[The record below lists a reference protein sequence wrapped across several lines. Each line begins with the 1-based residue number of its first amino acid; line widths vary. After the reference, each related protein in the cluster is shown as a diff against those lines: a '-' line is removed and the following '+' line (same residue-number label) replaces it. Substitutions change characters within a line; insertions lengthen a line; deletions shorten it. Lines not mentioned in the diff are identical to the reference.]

1 MSSRLLEVLEDTVSK
16 RTNLGLSLQVLYNR
30 KDWTIENAALAYSD
44 VDSEASLTMTVGL
57 RSRIL
62 SLFPRFATES
72 GSLCPCDIPALV
84 PVVVLIAN
92 RPHGL
97 SEGRLVRMDSTSV
110 ELEFVGT
117 KTEKSSSLKILAI
130 AVDHFMTCWEQWVQ
144 ILLGTLARDPQV
156 GSWKI
161 DWYELL
167 AGESGFVT
175 MPWFPEVPLT
185 DRALALDRMVTA
197 SRALLNSVL
206 KKRFDRHELV
216 EELVNWLE
224 GLKPLP
230 QVLRA
235 EVFAEQEV
243 V

>member
-1 MSSRLLEVLEDTVSK
+1 MSKRLLDVLEDTVSE
-16 RTNLGLSLQVLYNR
+16 RTDLRLSLQVLYNR
-30 KDWTIENAALAYSD
+30 KDWTVEK
-44 VDSEASLTMTVGL
+44 ASLAHSHGDSDASLAITVGL
-57 RSRIL
+57 RSSIL
-62 SLFPRFATES
+62 SPFPRFVTEN
-72 GSLCPCDIPALV
+72 GSFCPCDIPALV
-84 PVVVLIAN
+84 PVVALMAN
-92 RPHGL
+92 GQRGL
-97 SEGRLVRMDSTSV
+97 SRAEIVRMDSTSI
-110 ELEFVGT
+110 ELEFVAT
-117 KTEKSSSLKILAI
+117 ATEKSSSLKTLT
-130 AVDHFMTCWEQWVQ
+130 VVVHHFMTRWEQWVQ

-185 DRALALDRMVTA
+185 DRALALDRIVTA

-206 KKRFDRHELV
+206 KTRFDRHDLV

-230 QVLRA
+230 EVLRA
-235 EVFAEQEV
+235 EVFAEQGV

>member
-1 MSSRLLEVLEDTVSK
+1 MSSRLLQVLEETVSK

-30 KDWTIENAALAYSD
+30 KDWTIENAALTYSD
-44 VDSEASLTMTVGL
+44 GGSEASLIMTVGL

-62 SLFPRFATES
+62 SSFPRFATES
-72 GSLCPCDIPALV
+72 GSFCPCDIPALV
-84 PVVVLIAN
+84 PAVVLIAN
-92 RPHGL
+92 GPRSL
-97 SEGRLVRMDSTSV
+97 SEGAIVCMDSTSV
-110 ELEFVGT
+110 ELEFVGKRT
-117 KTEKSSSLKILAI
+117 DNSSSLKILSI

-156 GSWKI
+156 GGWKI

-185 DRALALDRMVTA
+185 DRALALDRIVTA
-197 SRALLNSVL
+197 SRALVNSVL
-206 KKRFDRHELV
+206 KKRFERHELV
-216 EELVNWLE
+216 EELVDWLE
-224 GLKPLP
+224 GLKPKP
-230 QVLRA
+230 EVLRA
-235 EVFAEQEV
+235 EVSAEQEV